1 MRRAPRLLAPLLA
14 LPLLA
19 VPLLGQGSSTVGPRF
34 ALVDCQDGGSDAGAA
49 SSYGG
54 GCTSPS
60 PGSTSYQGSYSSP
73 QPTSSPAPYRSPTYS
88 SAPQQYQT
96 YSSAPKQYQSSSP
109 APYRSPTYNSA
120 PQKYQTYSS
129 APKQYPTTSPAPYR
143 SPTYKTAPQQYQT
156 YSSAPKQYQTS
167 SSAPKQYRSSAAA
180 PQRTSAAGAAAAPA
194 TPRTGNAG
202 AIGSGSRPT
211 PAPGRLSSPTSRRF
225 TGVVAPDGQ
234 APSGGGPSSDRG
246 KAGMTGP
253 GTLTRADRSSSLDL
267 LPSVSGL
274 GAPGQAFQRA
284 LQSLGAPASLAPWLA
299 LALLVGLVAAV
310 VAAVRHRRARTHVRA
325 EQQARLSRHFDA
337 LRGDGA

>member
-1 MRRAPRLLAPLLA
+1 MRRAPRLLAPMLA

-19 VPLLGQGSSTVGPRF
+19 VPLLGQGSSTVGPRL
-34 ALVDCQDGGSDAGAA
+34 ALVGCHDGGFEAGAA

-73 QPTSSPAPYRSPTYS
+73 QPTDSPAPYRSQTSSPAPYPSQTSSPAPYRSPT
-88 SAPQQYQT
+88 
-96 YSSAPKQYQSSSP
+96 SSP
-109 APYRSPTYNSA
+109 APYRSPTYN
-120 PQKYQTYSS
+120 
-129 APKQYPTTSPAPYR
+129 
-143 SPTYKTAPQQYQT
+143 TAPQQYQT
-156 YSSAPKQYQTS
+156 YSSAPKQYQTY

-211 PAPGRLSSPTSRRF
+211 PAPGRASSPTSRRS
-225 TGVVAPDGQ
+225 TGAVAPDGQ
-234 APSGGGPSSDRG
+234 APTGGGPSSDRG

-253 GTLTRADRSSSLDL
+253 GTSTRADRSSSLDL
-267 LPSVSGL
+267 LPSVPGL

-284 LQSLGAPASLAPWLA
+284 LQSVGAPASLAPWLA

-337 LRGDGA
+337 LRGDVA

>member
-1 MRRAPRLLAPLLA
+1 MRRAPRLLAPMLA

-19 VPLLGQGSSTVGPRF
+19 VPLLGQGSSTVGPRL
-34 ALVDCQDGGSDAGAA
+34 ALVGCHDGGFEAGAA

-73 QPTSSPAPYRSPTYS
+73 QPTDSPAPYRSQTSSPAPYPSQTSSPAPYRSPT
-88 SAPQQYQT
+88 
-96 YSSAPKQYQSSSP
+96 
-109 APYRSPTYNSA
+109 NN
-120 PQKYQTYSS
+120 
-129 APKQYPTTSPAPYR
+129 
-143 SPTYKTAPQQYQT
+143 TAPQQYQT
-156 YSSAPKQYQTS
+156 YSSAPKQYQTY

-211 PAPGRLSSPTSRRF
+211 PAPGRASSPTSRRS
-225 TGVVAPDGQ
+225 TGAVAPDGQ
-234 APSGGGPSSDRG
+234 APTGGGPSSDRG

-253 GTLTRADRSSSLDL
+253 GTSTRADRSSSLDL
-267 LPSVSGL
+267 LPSVPGL

-284 LQSLGAPASLAPWLA
+284 LQSVGAPASLAPWLA

-337 LRGDGA
+337 LRGDVA

>member
-1 MRRAPRLLAPLLA
+1 MRRAPRLLAPVLA

-19 VPLLGQGSSTVGPRF
+19 VPLLGQGSSTVGPRL
-34 ALVDCQDGGSDAGAA
+34 ALVDCHDGGSDAGAA

-73 QPTSSPAPYRSPTYS
+73 QPTDSPAPYRSPTYNT
-88 SAPQQYQT
+88 APQQYQT
-96 YSSAPKQYQSSSP
+96 SSPAPKQYQTSSP
-109 APYRSPTYNSA
+109 APYRSPTYN
-120 PQKYQTYSS
+120 
-129 APKQYPTTSPAPYR
+129 
-143 SPTYKTAPQQYQT
+143 TAPQQYQT
-156 YSSAPKQYQTS
+156 YSSAPKQYQTY

-202 AIGSGSRPT
+202 ATGPGSRPT
-211 PAPGRLSSPTSRRF
+211 PAPDRASSPTSRRF
-225 TGVVAPDGQ
+225 TGAGAPDGQ
-234 APSGGGPSSDRG
+234 APTGGGPSSDRG

-253 GTLTRADRSSSLDL
+253 GTSTRADRSSSLDL
-267 LPSVSGL
+267 LPSVPGL